1 MIFRLFH
8 FPSMSLLF
16 YGTGLIEKSHTV
28 KIQPVY
34 NDIALYQLYGRDYL
48 RFGRLSFY
56 LLKFQRAH
64 VRLRKRPSKF
74 FIQISDL
81 YYSLSRR

>member
-1 MIFRLFH
+1 MPQEMIFRLFH

-34 NDIALYQLYGRDYL
+34 NDIALYQLFGQDYL
-48 RFGRLSFY
+48 RFGPLSLYIFN
-56 LLKFQRAH
+56 FQSVH
-64 VRLRKRPSKF
+64 VRLRKKSS
-74 FIQISDL
+74 I
-81 YYSLSRR
+81 

>member
-1 MIFRLFH
+1 MPQEMIFHLFH

-34 NDIALYQLYGRDYL
+34 NDIALYQLFGQDYL
-48 RFGRLSFY
+48 RFGPLSLYIFN
-56 LLKFQRAH
+56 FQSVH
-64 VRLRKRPSKF
+64 VRLRKKSS
-74 FIQISDL
+74 I
-81 YYSLSRR
+81 